1 VRPVRRRNAR
11 SELSAAAVAKSRK
24 SSRRENHAR
33 AHPTMREK
41 KSIEPVVSRSTVS
54 RFIGRVGQSERSKKP
69 RFCSYVVGR
78 NKNAF
83 LLEKPRRAQRGA
95 QRTTC

>member
-11 SELSAAAVAKSRK
+11 SELSAAAVAKSMK

-33 AHPTMREK
+33 AHPTIAK
-41 KSIEPVVSRSTVS
+41 KSRSSRSCLGQPSRVS
-54 RFIGRVGQSERSKKP
+54 SFVSVNPSGQKSHDFVFTSSAEIKTLSLDK
-69 RFCSYVVGR
+69 
-78 NKNAF
+78 A
-83 LLEKPRRAQRGA
+83 RRAQRGA

>member
-11 SELSAAAVAKSRK
+11 SELSAAAVAKSMK
-24 SSRRENHAR
+24 SSRREKHAR

-54 RFIGRVGQSERSKKP
+54 CFIGRVGQSESQKSHD
-69 RFCSYVVGR
+69 FVYVVGR

-83 LLEKPRRAQRGA
+83 SLERPRRAQRGA